1 MIESADFSAIL
12 RLNEADEIFL
22 APLDAHALRALLRQT
37 FHLGLREDGRD
48 AFLIALDQ
56 DADYGSPNFRWFK
69 ERFARFAYVDRLV
82 VALHA
87 RGRGIG
93 RSLYEELFVAAR
105 TACHDIVAC
114 EVNVDPPNP
123 TSDAFHAAL
132 GFEEI
137 GRAVVYVS
145 KTVRYL
151 IKRL

>member
-1 MIESADFSAIL
+1 MIQSADFAAIL
-12 RLNEADEIFL
+12 KLNAADEIFL
-22 APLDAHALRALLRQT
+22 APLDAYALRALLQQA
-37 FHLGLREDGRD
+37 FHIALRDHGRD

-56 DADYGSPNFRWFK
+56 SAVYGSPNFRWFK
-69 ERFARFAYVDRLV
+69 ARFPCFAYVDRLV
-82 VALHA
+82 VAPHA
-87 RGRGIG
+87 RGQGIG
-93 RSLYEELFVAAR
+93 RNLYGELFDVARA
-105 TACHDIVAC
+105 AGHEIVAC

-137 GRAVVYVS
+137 GRAAVYET